1 MTASSDGWI
10 LFLDQR
16 LVCGASS
23 SACTHGNWRSSCAL
37 GLRIEQFAS
46 GRSFRENLTARRD
59 LELLYVESSYSR
71 QAVFVIVAQRSE
83 AS

>member
-23 SACTHGNWRSSCAL
+23 SACIMDDRCQ
-37 GLRIEQFAS
+37 LR
-46 GRSFRENLTARRD
+46 RMCCPCN
-59 LELLYVESSYSR
+59 
-71 QAVFVIVAQRSE
+71 AQDSTTYCH
-83 AS
+83 ATVKP